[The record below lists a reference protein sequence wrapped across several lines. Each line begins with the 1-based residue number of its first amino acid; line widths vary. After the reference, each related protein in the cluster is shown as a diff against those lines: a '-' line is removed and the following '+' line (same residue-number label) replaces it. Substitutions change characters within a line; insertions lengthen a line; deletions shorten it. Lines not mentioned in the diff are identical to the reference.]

1 LYQGSEASFAA
12 VLQSLEKA
20 TESNLLQRAREAG
33 LISGGGGAYYRV
45 SDLVQG
51 LGPLQRLVQSDTK
64 LGESLRAVGLG
75 DVGAQRAKA
84 ARRQRRYEEVL
95 AEFKEGKIPF
105 TGPLDYMAF
114 ISTAYGNMRDLG
126 EVTARMG
133 AHDITLGRTGNP
145 AQAML
150 DGHEVMNYGRRG
162 DHPVLNAIMSMIPF
176 MSGQITGLDTLV
188 RSHNGSPDAPGAHL
202 VNPLMNDQTAQE
214 IKQRTWGR
222 GLHMLGGFL
231 IYWLFTHDEEYYERE
246 SEVNKMNYY
255 LIPIGNKVIKL
266 PTSFTVGALY
276 KILPEALLRTM
287 AEDDYGAPEFG
298 SELLDQARRNL
309 GFHIAP
315 QALRPIWSA
324 MRNQNEYTREPIVP
338 SYMEDMPSEH
348 QRSEYTSD
356 LATRLSKI
364 VGVLPGD
371 NVFSSPM
378 KMEYLIRQYFGYAG
392 MYSMLVTDRITREF
406 TGQNM
411 VGTRYDWAPSSL
423 LTGEG
428 IENVPV
434 ISEFVSDWRMGRGQV
449 DKYYDLKE
457 QVDLYVSI
465 VNKLRKEGSYDEL
478 RKFMDDNVDTG
489 NWRSKVNAY
498 GAYMDRWRQRRDR
511 LFASDWLTDEQKR
524 EILFK
529 MIEERDQVLDGITDV
544 KAGMK
549 GLSAYNWERTMV

>member
-1 LYQGSEASFAA
+1 
-12 VLQSLEKA
+12 
-20 TESNLLQRAREAG
+20 
-33 LISGGGGAYYRV
+33 
-45 SDLVQG
+45 
-51 LGPLQRLVQSDTK
+51 
-64 LGESLRAVGLG
+64 
-75 DVGAQRAKA
+75 
-84 ARRQRRYEEVL
+84 
-95 AEFKEGKIPF
+95 
-105 TGPLDYMAF
+105 
-114 ISTAYGNMRDLG
+114 
-126 EVTARMG
+126 
-133 AHDITLGRTGNP
+133 
-145 AQAML
+145 
-150 DGHEVMNYGRRG
+150 
-162 DHPVLNAIMSMIPF
+162 
-176 MSGQITGLDTLV
+176 
-188 RSHNGSPDAPGAHL
+188 
-202 VNPLMNDQTAQE
+202 
-214 IKQRTWGR
+214 
-222 GLHMLGGFL
+222 
-231 IYWLFTHDEEYYERE
+231 
-246 SEVNKMNYY
+246 MNYY
-255 LIPIGNKVIKL
+255 LLPIGNKVIKL

-276 KILPEALLRTM
+276 KILPEIVLRTM
-287 AEDDYGAPEFG
+287 AEDDYRAPEVG

-309 GFHIAP
+309 GFNVTP

-324 MRNQNEYTREPIVP
+324 MRNHNEFTREPIVP
-338 SYMEDMPSEH
+338 WYMEDMPSEH
-348 QRSEYTSD
+348 QQTEYTSD
-356 LATRLSKI
+356 LATGLSRI

-392 MYSMLVTDRITREF
+392 MYSMLVGDRIIREY

-428 IENVPV
+428 VENVPV
-434 ISEFVSDWRMGRGQV
+434 IGEFVSDWRMGRGQV

-457 QVDLYVSI
+457 EVDLYVSI
-465 VNKLRKEGSYDEL
+465 VSKLRKEGSYEEL

-498 GAYMDRWRQRRDR
+498 GAYMDRWRQRRNR